1 MIVQNFF
8 CFVTHR
14 KPYRCV
20 DNGFVIGNYIIVCTV
35 PLIPARSRN
44 AYLITCSKHTYI
56 SIIAVLRL
64 QNVVSKTLSRCKEI
78 VWVSSQWAWPYRG
91 LVCLCRPSRHL
102 SALFTMRWPRGSTL
116 SLSPCPPFEMIFA
129 LHRSTFRLT
138 QRQRTLHTCASL
150 ESLAILNINASII
163 SVVPKELRSA
173 GPQSSVS
180 YVFFP
185 MAKRLSKSIVR
196 RAVKQLSV

>member
-1 MIVQNFF
+1 MSKLWLFKTFF

-35 PLIPARSRN
+35 LLIPARSRN

-116 SLSPCPPFEMIFA
+116 SLSPLVLHLKWFLPCIEAHFA
-129 LHRSTFRLT
+129 WH
-138 QRQRTLHTCASL
+138 
-150 ESLAILNINASII
+150 
-163 SVVPKELRSA
+163 KDK
-173 GPQSSVS
+173 GPCTHVHL
-180 YVFFP
+180 
-185 MAKRLSKSIVR
+185 LSPW
-196 RAVKQLSV
+196 QY

>member
-1 MIVQNFF
+1 MGQLSVGLALPRPGLFVQAQSSSF
-8 CFVTHR
+8 CIIHHEVT
-14 KPYRCV
+14 K
-20 DNGFVIGNYIIVCTV
+20 G
-35 PLIPARSRN
+35 
-44 AYLITCSKHTYI
+44 K
-56 SIIAVLRL
+56 
-64 QNVVSKTLSRCKEI
+64 
-78 VWVSSQWAWPYRG
+78 
-91 LVCLCRPSRHL
+91 
-102 SALFTMRWPRGSTL
+102 L

>member
-1 MIVQNFF
+1 MLFPI
-8 CFVTHR
+8 H
-14 KPYRCV
+14 
-20 DNGFVIGNYIIVCTV
+20 
-35 PLIPARSRN
+35 
-44 AYLITCSKHTYI
+44 
-56 SIIAVLRL
+56 
-64 QNVVSKTLSRCKEI
+64 
-78 VWVSSQWAWPYRG
+78 WADVRE
-91 LVCLCRPSRHL
+91 LCG
-102 SALFTMRWPRGSTL
+102 SALSGPGLTEAWSVCAGPVVIFPPFLHYSPWGDQGEAL

-196 RAVKQLSV
+196 RAVKQLSCRDNCSTLWFYLENV